1 MSPDIG
7 IKSCLMFPK
16 FLKLNHTKFVQAFN
30 AVRSVTNLIKSI
42 VLTQLGSISH

>member
-1 MSPDIG
+1 M
-7 IKSCLMFPK
+7 LPK

-42 VLTQLGSISH
+42 VLTQLGSISQ